1 MALVLSAL
9 LLVLSVVTY
18 LLSCPLP
25 RDFGKVTVY
34 VEPGSSTAVV
44 AEQLRQKGVIRSP
57 LAFRALSRLMGAD
70 GKIQSG
76 EYQFEPGIYAWDA
89 IASLVQGR
97 VVYYSLTV
105 REGLTVEQIASLVEG
120 RGFGSKQVFL
130 GICKDPSLVPEIV
143 SQNAVSGTRY
153 PLEGYL
159 FPDTYYIRKG
169 MSEKEIA
176 QMMFKRFTQVF
187 TGDLQG
193 KAKDVGL
200 APYEVATLASIVE
213 REAFVAE
220 ERPVIAAV
228 YLNRLRI
235 GMKLDADPT
244 VTYAIGKEAGYAPLL
259 KDLEVDS
266 PYNTYRNP
274 GLPPG
279 PIGNFGAA
287 SLTAVLGP
295 AKVDYLYFVAKK
307 DGSHAFARTLSEHN
321 ANVATY
327 QGQ

>member
-1 MALVLSAL
+1 ML
-9 LLVLSVVTY
+9 LLVSCATY

-25 RDFGKVTVY
+25 KDAGKVTVT
-34 VEPGSSTAVV
+34 VEAGSSTASV
-44 AEQLRQKGVIRSP
+44 ALMLREKGVVRSA
-57 LAFRALSRLMGAD
+57 LAFRLLARVMGAD
-70 GKIQSG
+70 GKLQTG

-89 IASLVQGR
+89 ITSLVRGS

-105 REGLTVEQIASLVEG
+105 REGLSVEQIASLVEE
-120 RGFGSKQVFL
+120 RGFGQKREFL
-130 GICKDPSLVPEIV
+130 EVCRDASLAPDLVPKE
-143 SQNAVSGTRY
+143 ALAGTRY

-169 MSEKEIA
+169 MTEREIA
-176 QMMFKRFTQVF
+176 QMMLKRFSQVF
-187 TGDLQG
+187 TKDLQN

-200 APYEVATLASIVE
+200 APHQVATLASIVE
-213 REAFVAE
+213 REAYVPE

-228 YLNRLRI
+228 YLNRVRI

-259 KDLEVDS
+259 KDLEFDS
-266 PYNTYRNP
+266 PYNTYKNP

-279 PIGNFGAA
+279 PIGNFGEA
-287 SLTAVLGP
+287 SLKAVLSP
-295 AKVDYLYFVAKK
+295 ASVDYLYFVAKK
-307 DGSHAFARTLSEHN
+307 DGSHAFAHTLSEHN

-327 QGQ
+327 QGH